1 MRRVFTLLL
10 LTPLVA
16 SCAESATPVAPAGA
30 MLTEGAASTEEAWP
44 AEENWF
50 TPGDVLTLADD
61 EISDE
66 MSAQAVGTAAAP
78 RSGAVM
84 QFGNADVGS
93 PYPSSHD
100 GSFHANDRIIPGTAV
115 INAGE
120 TVTFKMVP
128 GHRLAVYDAGVQP
141 KDIQPNPGPLLLYP
155 VGRLYLQPR
164 PTPEIKLTFTKPGRY
179 LVLCAINK
187 HFFVANMWGWV
198 QVK

>member
-30 MLTEGAASTEEAWP
+30 TLTEGATEEAWP

-61 EISDE
+61 E
-66 MSAQAVGTAAAP
+66 MSAQAVGTAAASP
-78 RSGAVM
+78 SGAVM
-84 QFGNADVGS
+84 QVGNADVGS
-93 PYPSSHD
+93 PYPTTHD

-128 GHRLAVYDAGVQP
+128 GHRLAVYDAGVHP

-164 PTPEIKLTFTKPGRY
+164 PTAEIKLKFAKPGRY